1 MATEKKLSLSFKNAD
16 GKTVSFTLDNPKE
29 SLTRSEAEGVMQK
42 MIAADIFSTSGGSLT
57 AVNSIAIIEKTTTE
71 LA

>member
-1 MATEKKLSLSFKNAD
+1 MATEKKLSLSFKNAAD
-16 GKTVSFTLDNPKE
+16 KTVSFTLDNPKE
-29 SLTRSEAEGVMQK
+29 SLTRSEAADVMQK

>member
-1 MATEKKLSLSFKNAD
+1 MATEKKLSLSFKNAE

-29 SLTRSEAEGVMQK
+29 SLNRSQVSAVMDK
-42 MIAADIFSTSGGSLT
+42 IISEDIFSTSGGSLT